1 MKLVG
6 YRTAEGAAIG
16 RLYGESKLVPLGS
29 LEQFWTDP
37 AQGILRS
44 SDNVLDVGE
53 LSLVPPVPPAA
64 RVLCVGLN

>member
-6 YRTAEGAAIG
+6 YRTAEGAGIG

-37 AQGILRS
+37 ARGILRS
-44 SDNVLDVGE
+44 S
-53 LSLVPPVPPAA
+53 SS
-64 RVLCVGLN
+64 